1 MQGAGQQAWVWSRR
15 HRLEQGLGL
24 SWATGAR
31 TWSDR
36 SSLPP
41 CCYFLACYG
50 EATNYHHHGVV
61 RLMFILGRKS

>member
-1 MQGAGQQAWVWSRR
+1 VG
-15 HRLEQGLGL
+15 LE
-24 SWATGAR
+24 SAPPSGAR
-31 TWSDR
+31 VGLELGDGSTHLVRDR